1 MALCESKCITIL
13 SKCFW
18 GRIRCFG
25 NLIFIK
31 QIKQK
36 GFEPIVSMMNRVTLQ
51 CGINMLNTHL
61 QKWLPFAYFNS
72 KILCLRI
79 RASIQSHNLDLFLK
93 FIYSEKAT
101 KFCEISA
108 LLLSVCTVD
117 KSKVEISQNF
127 VAFSEYMKFKNNWI
141 YEL

>member
-13 SKCFW
+13 SKYFW

-25 NLIFIK
+25 NLIFIF
-31 QIKQK
+31 IKQE
-36 GFEPIVSMMNRVTLQ
+36 GFQPIASMMNRVTLQ

-79 RASIQSHNLDLFLK
+79 RAKPSHNLYLFLK
-93 FIYSEKAT
+93 FIYSEKVT
-101 KFCEISA
+101 KFCKISA

-117 KSKVEISQNF
+117 KSKGEISQNF
-127 VAFSEYMKFKNNWI
+127 VAWPDNFF
-141 YEL
+141 